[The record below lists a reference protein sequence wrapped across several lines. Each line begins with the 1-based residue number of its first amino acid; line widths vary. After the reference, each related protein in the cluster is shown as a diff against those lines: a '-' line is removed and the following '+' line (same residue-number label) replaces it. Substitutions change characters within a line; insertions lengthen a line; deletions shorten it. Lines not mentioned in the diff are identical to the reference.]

1 VRSAFSLF
9 LVLHGIAH
17 LPGFLVP
24 WRLAAPAQMQ
34 YTTTVLGGSADLG
47 RMGIRIVSI
56 LWLLTAVAF
65 VVAGAAT
72 FLDDAAWRTI
82 ALTATV
88 ASLAL
93 TLLGWPESQIG
104 LALNLLLLAY
114 LTLGGSP
121 EHLFTAGSH
130 FLHSPW
136 TRLTVR

>member
-24 WRLAAPAQMQ
+24 WRLAAPAEMR
-34 YTTTVLGGSADLG
+34 YTTVLGGSADLG
-47 RMGIRIVSI
+47 RVGIRIVSI
-56 LWLLTAVAF
+56 LWAPD
-65 VVAGAAT
+65 G
-72 FLDDAAWRTI
+72 
-82 ALTATV
+82 
-88 ASLAL
+88 S
-93 TLLGWPESQIG
+93 
-104 LALNLLLLAY
+104 Y
-114 LTLGGSP
+114 LILGGSP

>member
-1 VRSAFSLF
+1 MRSAFSLF

-24 WRLAAPAQMQ
+24 WRLAAPSEMP
-34 YTTTVLGGSADLG
+34 YTTTVLDGSADLG
-47 RMGIRIVSI
+47 NVGIRIVSI

-72 FLDDAAWRTI
+72 FLQDAAWRTI
-82 ALTATV
+82 AITATL

-93 TLLGWPESQIG
+93 TVLGWPQSQIG

-114 LTLGGSP
+114 LILCV
-121 EHLFTAGSH
+121 A
-130 FLHSPW
+130 
-136 TRLTVR
+136 

>member
-1 VRSAFSLF
+1 MRSAFSLF

-24 WRLAAPAQMQ
+24 WRLSAPAEMR
-34 YTTTVLGGSADLG
+34 YTSVLGGSADLG
-47 RMGIRIVSI
+47 RVGIRIVGI

-72 FLDDAAWRTI
+72 FLEDAAWRTI
-82 ALTATV
+82 AITATL
-88 ASLAL
+88 ASLAI
-93 TLLGWPESQIG
+93 TLLGWPQSQIG

-114 LTLGGSP
+114 LILGGSP